1 MKRVSDFVKNLG
13 FTFST
18 RRLRRAI
25 LLIVLFSAIGCGV
38 HLFYK
43 YQNSEFGL
51 KKIYTKEV
59 SQKYDLQGN
68 KIIDIEKI
76 DINND
81 RNQDY
86 VFIIGQEIR
95 SDGNSL
101 NSIVELYKNV
111 SLVVLDGESNEAK
124 KYDTNKDFKSD
135 IDLNVCEDKSQRY
148 FLVSDLSG
156 NISLDV
162 VDDSNN
168 LIDIIK
174 NTTDKEFLGYT
185 IYINKNS
192 DNNDILSIS
201 IDNFSKDYLGEY
213 SNPVELNLAENGI
226 DISDYRETYLRDKF
240 SKFVLKDTNNDG
252 ILELIGY
259 QYILYSLDDNTT
271 LNKTVGVIETI
282 FNIEDNKLKF
292 NSVHIHI

>member
-59 SQKYDLQGN
+59 SQKYDLQEN
-68 KIIDIEKI
+68 KVIDIEKI

-81 RNQDY
+81 GNQDY

-95 SDGNSL
+95 SDENSL

>member
-1 MKRVSDFVKNLG
+1 MKKVSDFVKNLG

-43 YQNSEFGL
+43 YETSESGL
-51 KKIYTKEV
+51 KRIYTKEV

-111 SLVVLDGESNEAK
+111 SLVVLDGANNEAK

-135 IDLNVCEDKSQRY
+135 IDLNVCEDESQIY

-162 VDDSNN
+162 IDDSNN

-174 NTTDKEFLGYT
+174 NTTNKEFLGYT
-185 IYINKNS
+185 IYINQNS
-192 DNNDILSIS
+192 DNNDILSVS

-226 DISDYRETYLRDKF
+226 DISNYRETYLRDKF
-240 SKFVLKDTNNDG
+240 SKFVLRDINSDG

-271 LNKTVGVIETI
+271 LNKTVGIIETI

-292 NSVHIHI
+292 NSVDIHI

>member
-18 RRLRRAI
+18 KRLRRAI

-59 SQKYDLQGN
+59 SQKYDLQEN
-68 KIIDIEKI
+68 KVIDIEKI

-81 RNQDY
+81 GNQDY

-95 SDGNSL
+95 SDENSL